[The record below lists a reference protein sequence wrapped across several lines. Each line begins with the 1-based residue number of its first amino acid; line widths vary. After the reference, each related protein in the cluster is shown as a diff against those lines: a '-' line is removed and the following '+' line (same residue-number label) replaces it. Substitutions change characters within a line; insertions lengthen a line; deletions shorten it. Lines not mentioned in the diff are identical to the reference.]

1 LEGFR
6 VAISSYTTLKDV
18 EELGLLEFLQK
29 GRRLGLFYSIYIP
42 FTHCQ
47 PKVAMQFF
55 VNLSFSSKSL
65 NCYPNQVNSY
75 SFCQMIRELLW
86 TNIMKYLNHLEQ
98 DVVKTLLG
106 KDLIDENEVLFQE
119 AIALE
124 DIVKTIENKMQQE
137 IDTQQRIWDSPSR
150 SMLEHDIYILL
161 QRLQDFESLSCSPN
175 SLENTP
181 PSKVNLNLDTLN
193 NVVCDNKIFD
203 ITKTIESYWDVNDII
218 SKPLHDIGQQQDE
231 CNQFIPKHL
240 DKSSEN
246 APWPKQ
252 RSFKRV
258 TTKSIPM
265 PLAQLYLLN
274 NNEGENTRNLSSNN
288 YKYHRILQSIFCKK
302 KIQNW
307 EKQKSFPSLD
317 EFKDSQINN
326 QMTKDSSNSSLDT
339 TFDPKKVVQ
348 TMALELNLIDIYK
361 ITEKLCTL
369 LANEH
374 VKFHLFCK

>member
-1 LEGFR
+1 MEGFR

-29 GRRLGLFYSIYIP
+29 GRRLGLFLFYLYSFHTLP
-42 FTHCQ
+42 TQ
-47 PKVAMQFF
+47 SAMQFF
-55 VNLSFSSKSL
+55 VNLNFSSKSL
-65 NCYPNQVNSY
+65 NCHPNQVNSY
-75 SFCQMIRELLW
+75 SFCQMIQELLW
-86 TNIMKYLNHLEQ
+86 TNIMKYLNHPEQ

-124 DIVKTIENKMQQE
+124 DIVKTIENKMQQQ
-137 IDTQQRIWDSPSR
+137 IDTQQKIWDSPSR

-161 QRLQDFESLSCSPN
+161 QRLQDCEFLSCSPN

-193 NVVCDNKIFD
+193 NVVCDNKIFE
-203 ITKTIESYWDVNDII
+203 ITKTIENYWDVNDII

-240 DKSSEN
+240 DKGGEN

-252 RSFKRV
+252 QSFKRV
-258 TTKSIPM
+258 TTRSIPM

-274 NNEGENTRNLSSNN
+274 NNEGENPRNLSSNN
-288 YKYHRILQSIFCKK
+288 YKYHRILQSILYKK

-307 EKQKSFPSLD
+307 EKRKSFPSLV

-326 QMTKDSSNSSLDT
+326 QMTKNSSNSSLDT

-361 ITEKLCTL
+361 IAEKLCTL

-374 VKFHLFCK
+374 VKFHSFCK

>member
-1 LEGFR
+1 
-6 VAISSYTTLKDV
+6 
-18 EELGLLEFLQK
+18 
-29 GRRLGLFYSIYIP
+29 
-42 FTHCQ
+42 
-47 PKVAMQFF
+47 
-55 VNLSFSSKSL
+55 
-65 NCYPNQVNSY
+65 
-75 SFCQMIRELLW
+75 MIRELLW
-86 TNIMKYLNHLEQ
+86 TNIMKHLNHLEQ

-124 DIVKTIENKMQQE
+124 DIVKTIENKMQQQ
-137 IDTQQRIWDSPSR
+137 IDSQQKIWDSPSR

-161 QRLQDFESLSCSPN
+161 QRLQDCEFLSCSPN

-203 ITKTIESYWDVNDII
+203 ITKTIENYWDVNDII

-231 CNQFIPKHL
+231 CNQFISKHL
-240 DKSSEN
+240 DKGGEN

-252 RSFKRV
+252 QSFKRV
-258 TTKSIPM
+258 TTRSIPM

-274 NNEGENTRNLSSNN
+274 NNEGKNPRNLSSNN
-288 YKYHRILQSIFCKK
+288 YKYHRILQYILYKK

-307 EKQKSFPSLD
+307 GKQKSFPSLV
-317 EFKDSQINN
+317 EFNDSQINN
-326 QMTKDSSNSSLDT
+326 QMTKDSSNSSNSSLDT

-348 TMALELNLIDIYK
+348 TMALELNLIDIPK
-361 ITEKLCTL
+361 IAKKLCTL

-374 VKFHLFCK
+374 VKFHSLCK